1 MKYDD
6 ASWHYGGDFPKDLA
20 AEAGG
25 THIAMFLAW
34 AFRAGLGG
42 ELHTREFPEDLAMLL
57 ERKLTPGAYF
67 LRVCDG
73 KMTSEDFNDEGNAFA
88 TNYFAPMELYL
99 SDYEE
104 ILGGGLPTLYHVEDS
119 WANFERLK
127 IRVDQRFGE
136 WKLGKL
142 AAPS

>member
-1 MKYDD
+1 
-6 ASWHYGGDFPKDLA
+6 
-20 AEAGG
+20 
-25 THIAMFLAW
+25 
-34 AFRAGLGG
+34 
-42 ELHTREFPEDLAMLL
+42 MLL